1 MQASLYS
8 SVSPFSKVSPL
19 GFGRCSGL
27 RLQPL
32 RALQAILASSA
43 HLAHA
48 GSSCFG
54 SAWRLRYALSH
65 ASGLTRQSSRP
76 AFGGRLTLSVSPI
89 TRSMRAATYF
99 SARPCS
105 KGFQAF
111 WAPSACQPSAT
122 SYPSCSA
129 APLPWPSGFSW
140 AAHVFKAGRS
150 LLAFG
155 SNFAVKRTRILRA
168 AYLGR

>member
-1 MQASLYS
+1 
-8 SVSPFSKVSPL
+8 
-19 GFGRCSGL
+19 
-27 RLQPL
+27 
-32 RALQAILASSA
+32 
-43 HLAHA
+43 
-48 GSSCFG
+48 
-54 SAWRLRYALSH
+54 
-65 ASGLTRQSSRP
+65 
-76 AFGGRLTLSVSPI
+76 
-89 TRSMRAATYF
+89 MRAATCS
-99 SARPCS
+99 SALPCS

-111 WAPSACQPSAT
+111 LASSACAARAT

-155 SNFAVKRTRILRA
+155 SNSAVKRTASPPLTLAVSPITRFMRAPTCSSAPPCSKGFQAFWASSACAASATSYHSCSAAPLPWPSGFSWAAHIFKSGRSLLAFGSNSAVKRTRILRA